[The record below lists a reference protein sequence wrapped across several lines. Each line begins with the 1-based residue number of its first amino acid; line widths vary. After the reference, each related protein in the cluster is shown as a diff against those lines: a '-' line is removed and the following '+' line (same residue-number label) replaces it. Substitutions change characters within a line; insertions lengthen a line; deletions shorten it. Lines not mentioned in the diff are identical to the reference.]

1 MNAHMTK
8 DLKASARLFDV
19 ANTDDEV
26 IDVLERLLDT
36 LKAGR
41 QAKAD
46 LAGLP
51 PADLRAVLMFRA
63 NRQASR

>member
-1 MNAHMTK
+1 MTN
-8 DLKASARLFDV
+8 DLRASARLFDV

-36 LKAGR
+36 LKRSR
-41 QAKAD
+41 QAKAE
-46 LAGLP
+46 LTVLP
-51 PADLRAVLMFRA
+51 PAELRAVLMLRA

>member
-1 MNAHMTK
+1 MTK
-8 DLKASARLFDV
+8 DLRASARLFDV

-26 IDVLERLLDT
+26 IDVLERLLGT
-36 LKAGR
+36 LKEAR
-41 QAKAD
+41 QAKAE

-63 NRQASR
+63 NRRGSS

>member
-1 MNAHMTK
+1 MNAHMTR
-8 DLKASARLFDV
+8 DLKSSAQLFDV

-26 IDVLERLLDT
+26 IDVLERLLHT
-36 LKAGR
+36 LKRGR

-46 LAGLP
+46 LASLP

-63 NRQASR
+63 NRQAAR

>member
-1 MNAHMTK
+1 MTVHMIK
-8 DLKASARLFDV
+8 DLRASARLFDV
-19 ANTDDEV
+19 ANIDDEV
-26 IDVLERLLDT
+26 IDGLERLLDT
-36 LKAGR
+36 LKRSR
-41 QAKAD
+41 QAKAQ

>member
-1 MNAHMTK
+1 MTK

-36 LKAGR
+36 LKRGR

-46 LAGLP
+46 LGGLP

-63 NRQASR
+63 NRQVSR

>member
-1 MNAHMTK
+1 MNAHMIR

-36 LKAGR
+36 LKRGR

-46 LAGLP
+46 LADLP
-51 PADLRAVLMFRA
+51 PADLRAVLMLRA

>member
-1 MNAHMTK
+1 MTR

-26 IDVLERLLDT
+26 IAGLEGLLET
-36 LKAGR
+36 LKMAR
-41 QAKAD
+41 RAKAE

-51 PADLRAVLMFRA
+51 AADLRAVMLFRA

>member
-1 MNAHMTK
+1 MTVHMIK
-8 DLKASARLFDV
+8 DLRASARLFDV

-26 IDVLERLLDT
+26 IAGLERLLDT
-36 LKAGR
+36 LKRSR

-51 PADLRAVLMFRA
+51 PADLRAVLVFRA
-63 NRQASR
+63 NRTVSR

>member
-1 MNAHMTK
+1 MNVHMTK
-8 DLKASARLFDV
+8 DLKASAQLFDV

-36 LKAGR
+36 LKRSR
-41 QAKAD
+41 QAKAE
-46 LAGLP
+46 LAGLS

-63 NRQASR
+63 NRQAAR

>member
-1 MNAHMTK
+1 MNVHMTK
-8 DLKASARLFDV
+8 DLRASARLFDV

-26 IDVLERLLDT
+26 IDGLERLLDT
-36 LKAGR
+36 LKRSR
-41 QAKAD
+41 QAKAQ

>member
-1 MNAHMTK
+1 MTK
-8 DLKASARLFDV
+8 DLRASARLFDV

-36 LKAGR
+36 LKQGR
-41 QAKAD
+41 QAKTD

>member
-1 MNAHMTK
+1 MTVHMIK
-8 DLKASARLFDV
+8 DLRASARLFDV

-26 IDVLERLLDT
+26 IDGLERLLDT
-36 LKAGR
+36 LKRSR
-41 QAKAD
+41 QAKAH

>member
-1 MNAHMTK
+1 MTK

-26 IDVLERLLDT
+26 IDVLERLLDP
-36 LKAGR
+36 LKRGR

-51 PADLRAVLMFRA
+51 PSDLRAVLVLRA
-63 NRQASR
+63 NRQAAR

>member
-1 MNAHMTK
+1 MTK

-36 LKAGR
+36 LKRGR

-51 PADLRAVLMFRA
+51 PADLRVVLMFRA
-63 NRQASR
+63 NRQVSR

>member
-1 MNAHMTK
+1 MTVHMIK
-8 DLKASARLFDV
+8 DLRASARLFDV

-26 IDVLERLLDT
+26 IDGLERLLDT
-36 LKAGR
+36 LKRSR
-41 QAKAD
+41 QAKAQ

>member
-8 DLKASARLFDV
+8 DLRASARLFDV

-26 IDVLERLLDT
+26 IDVLERLLGT
-36 LKAGR
+36 LKEAR
-41 QAKAD
+41 QAKAE

-63 NRQASR
+63 NRRGSS